1 MNAVLI
7 ISILLLLAL
16 TAFFLYRWQR
26 KLSDKNTSSYI
37 TPPRSGGLFGN
48 QSSISANAPLSSAEA
63 EKQSL
68 ERRTALISR
77 AAQGDQTALNEAQA
91 VGDTGLY
98 QKVLDTLV
106 ARASGNDENLR
117 ALASHIIQ
125 RSELRASARLAAALI
140 EAWQCLP
147 NKRALAEMLHIAA
160 LSDDAAIYQ
169 QAVETVLQVWRN
181 GRLPEIS
188 SEELYALIENQY
200 WMLAS
205 EAKRSGAGFVLKR
218 RLVSVRREL
227 AAAARRASNE

>member
-1 MNAVLI
+1 
-7 ISILLLLAL
+7 
-16 TAFFLYRWQR
+16 
-26 KLSDKNTSSYI
+26 
-37 TPPRSGGLFGN
+37 
-48 QSSISANAPLSSAEA
+48 
-63 EKQSL
+63 
-68 ERRTALISR
+68 
-77 AAQGDQTALNEAQA
+77 
-91 VGDTGLY
+91 
-98 QKVLDTLV
+98 
-106 ARASGNDENLR
+106 
-117 ALASHIIQ
+117 
-125 RSELRASARLAAALI
+125 
-140 EAWQCLP
+140 
-147 NKRALAEMLHIAA
+147 MLHIAA